1 MSAQTLTDTVVTDLV
16 ADATAA
22 PSMHNAQPWLFR
34 YSRGD
39 RTLALR
45 ADFERALPAADPS
58 ARALHVGCGAALLN
72 LRVSAAH
79 HGLAA
84 ATTLLPA
91 PSDPAFLAAV
101 RLDAAPGNR
110 PGTPSD
116 RADEALRTLHPAI
129 AERHTSRYPFDE
141 QPIPDDVRARLVGA
155 ARTEGADLTFL
166 VPPHLETVLDLIRDA
181 EGYDRGDP
189 AREAEQEHWARFT
202 KTDAPDDGIPDYAFG
217 PRDASERAINRDF
230 TGTRAPDGR
239 ARVLFERRPQLAL
252 LSTENDRPADWLRA
266 GQALER
272 VLLAATLDAVSTSF
286 ATQPIEWPDLRWVLR
301 DPLHGTGHPQMII
314 RLGYGPT
321 GPRTPRRRLDRVLTI
336 EP

>member
-1 MSAQTLTDTVVTDLV
+1 M
-16 ADATAA
+16 
-22 PSMHNAQPWLFR
+22 
-34 YSRGD
+34 
-39 RTLALR
+39 
-45 ADFERALPAADPS
+45 
-58 ARALHVGCGAALLN
+58 GCGAALLN

-101 RLDAAPGNR
+101 RLDAYPDAPR
-110 PGTPSD
+110 D
-116 RADEALRTLHPAI
+116 RADEALRALHPAI
-129 AERHTSRYPFDE
+129 ADRHTSRYPFDE
-141 QPIPDDVRARLVGA
+141 QPIPDEVRARLVSA
-155 ARTEGADLTFL
+155 ARTEGADLAFL

-189 AREAEQEHWARFT
+189 AREAEQEHWTRYT
-202 KTDAPDDGIPDYAFG
+202 KTDAPVDGIPDYAFG
-217 PRDASERAINRDF
+217 PRDASERATNRDF
-230 TGTRAPDGR
+230 TGTGAPAGR

-252 LSTENDRPADWLRA
+252 LSTADDRPADWLRA

-272 VLLAATLDAVSTSF
+272 VLLTATLDSVSTSF
-286 ATQPIEWPDLRWVLR
+286 ATQPVEWPDLRWVLR
-301 DPLHGTGHPQMII
+301 DPVHGTGNPQMII
-314 RLGYGPT
+314 RMGYGPT

>member
-1 MSAQTLTDTVVTDLV
+1 MSAQTLTDTVVADLV

-34 YSRGD
+34 YTRGD

-45 ADFERALPAADPS
+45 ADFERAMPAADPTT
-58 ARALHVGCGAALLN
+58 RALHVGCGAALLN

-84 ATTLLPA
+84 ATTLLPD

-101 RLDAAPGNR
+101 RLDDGPDATR
-110 PGTPSD
+110 D
-116 RADEALRTLHPAI
+116 RADEALRALHPAI
-129 AERHTSRYPFDE
+129 ADRHTSRYPFDE
-141 QPIPDDVRARLVGA
+141 QPIPDEVRARLVSA
-155 ARTEGADLTFL
+155 ARAEGADLAFL

-189 AREAEQEHWARFT
+189 AREAEQEHWTRYT
-202 KTDAPDDGIPDYAFG
+202 KTDAPVDGIPDYAFG
-217 PRDASERAINRDF
+217 PRDASERATNRDF
-230 TGTRAPDGR
+230 TGTGAPAGR

-252 LSTENDRPADWLRA
+252 LSTADDRPADWLRA

-272 VLLAATLDAVSTSF
+272 VLLTATLDSVSTSF
-286 ATQPIEWPDLRWVLR
+286 ATQPVEWPDLRWVLR
-301 DPLHGTGHPQMII
+301 DPVHGTGNPQMII
-314 RLGYGPT
+314 RMGYGPT
-321 GPRTPRRRLDRVLTI
+321 GPLTPRRRLDRVLTI